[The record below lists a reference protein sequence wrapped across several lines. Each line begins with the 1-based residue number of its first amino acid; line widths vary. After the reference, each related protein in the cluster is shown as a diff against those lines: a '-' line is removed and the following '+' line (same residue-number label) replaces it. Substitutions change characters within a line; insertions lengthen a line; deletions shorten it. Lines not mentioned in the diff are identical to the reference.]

1 MARAVYFC
9 IFKVHAKSFFF
20 FLNALQLDFIDCV
33 VHLDI
38 LGTLM
43 GVFLVTKMKFLK
55 ENFWGVGGVGIL
67 LEKGWA
73 GGMAVWVKRLYF
85 LKLKFQR
92 RKTGRNRN

>member
-1 MARAVYFC
+1 MQ
-9 IFKVHAKSFFF
+9 KVVRFFF
-20 FLNALQLDFIDCV
+20 NAFRLDFIECV

-43 GVFLVTKMKFLK
+43 GVFLVTKTKFLK
-55 ENFWGVGGVGIL
+55 EGLRGGEIL
-67 LEKGWA
+67 LGKKTGAVRVKG
-73 GGMAVWVKRLYF
+73 LYF

>member
-20 FLNALQLDFIDCV
+20 FLNAFQLDFIDCV

-55 ENFWGVGGVGIL
+55 ENFWGGGGS
-67 LEKGWA
+67 GNPFR
-73 GGMAVWVKRLYF
+73 KRLGGGGWRY
-85 LKLKFQR
+85 
-92 RKTGRNRN
+92 G

>member
-1 MARAVYFC
+1 MG
-9 IFKVHAKSFFF
+9 F
-20 FLNALQLDFIDCV
+20 FLKAFWLDFIECV

-43 GVFLVTKMKFLK
+43 GVFLVTKTKFLK
-55 ENFWGVGGVGIL
+55 ERLRRGEIL
-67 LEKGWA
+67 LGKKRG
-73 GGMAVWVKRLYF
+73 AVWVKGLYF

>member
-1 MARAVYFC
+1 MALAVYFC

-20 FLNALQLDFIDCV
+20 FLNAFQLDFIECV

-43 GVFLVTKMKFLK
+43 GVFLVTKMKSLK
-55 ENFWGVGGVGIL
+55 ERFWGGGEIL
-67 LEKGWA
+67 LEESW
-73 GGMAVWVKRLYF
+73 GGGSAVWVKRLYF